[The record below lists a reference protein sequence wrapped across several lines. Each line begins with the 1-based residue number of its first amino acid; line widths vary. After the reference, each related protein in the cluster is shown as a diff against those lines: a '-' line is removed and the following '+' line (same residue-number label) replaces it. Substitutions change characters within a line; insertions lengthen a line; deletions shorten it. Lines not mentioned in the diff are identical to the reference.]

1 MQYIETDLQRLQ
13 MKLKV
18 EPRHL
23 HEAIEAEYAAAAKA
37 KPVRRPIELDP
48 KSGGAGF
55 CYLKNLLHTKCHA
68 AEGKYGRGWT
78 SSESCWAV
86 QVTLGLLAMRH
97 RMLRLLQRPLRW
109 LSLLTLP
116 GG

>member
-55 CYLKNLLHTKCHA
+55 CY
-68 AEGKYGRGWT
+68 
-78 SSESCWAV
+78 
-86 QVTLGLLAMRH
+86 
-97 RMLRLLQRPLRW
+97 
-109 LSLLTLP
+109 
-116 GG
+116 